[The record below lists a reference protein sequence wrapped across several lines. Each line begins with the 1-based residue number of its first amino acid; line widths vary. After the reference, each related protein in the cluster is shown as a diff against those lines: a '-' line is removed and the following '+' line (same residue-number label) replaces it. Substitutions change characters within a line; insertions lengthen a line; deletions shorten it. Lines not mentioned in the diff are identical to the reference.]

1 MNESQPSHSS
11 PAVKLAIASLAL
23 SVVSLLAYVS
33 IIERASTA
41 LFLIS
46 TGGALAA
53 SIVSLALGLVA
64 RKRMRQEGARPKGRL
79 LVTMS
84 ILVAIGYAICLGIVA
99 LNVLVYRVL

>member
-1 MNESQPSHSS
+1 MNKPQPSHSN
-11 PAVKLAIASLAL
+11 PAGKLAIASLAL
-23 SVVSLLAYVS
+23 SIVSLIAYVS

-46 TGGALAA
+46 TGGALTA

-64 RKRMRQEGARPKGRL
+64 RKRMRQEGAGSKGRF

-84 ILVAIGYAICLGIVA
+84 ILVAIGYVICLGIVA
-99 LNVLVYRVL
+99 LNVLVYQVL